1 MQERSSTIEP
11 WEVFKKKE
19 FDNVSEAITFYML
32 KYMHDSTYHIAM
44 WEQVFYNGEMILE
57 NPIEPENTFAY
68 RMRTTINSDLK
79 KENERLSNDNEVLG
93 KELEMYKE
101 FLIINKGF
109 INSKNNTDILL
120 PAGLK
125 TDGAE
130 TFKDKI
136 EGILKTE
143 ELSKCVECKDL
154 ICQI

>member
-1 MQERSSTIEP
+1 MHKGFYGYEKGNVETRYEIEFIDDPETWKQFQKAQERSSTIEP

-44 WEQVFYNGEMILE
+44 WEQVFYNSEMILE

-68 RMRTTINSDLK
+68 RMRTIINSDLK

-101 FLIINKGF
+101 FLKEYH
-109 INSKNNTDILL
+109 
-120 PAGLK
+120 
-125 TDGAE
+125 AE
-130 TFKDKI
+130 ENFRKWK
-136 EGILKTE
+136 E
-143 ELSKCVECKDL
+143 ER
-154 ICQI
+154 Q

>member
-1 MQERSSTIEP
+1 MMHKNFYGYQKGNVETRYEIEFIDDQKTWKRFLESQKVGSAIEP

-68 RMRTTINSDLK
+68 RMRTIINSDLK
-79 KENERLSNDNEVLG
+79 KENERLSNGNEVLG

-101 FLIINKGF
+101 FLKEYH
-109 INSKNNTDILL
+109 
-120 PAGLK
+120 
-125 TDGAE
+125 AE
-130 TFKDKI
+130 ENFRKWKA
-136 EGILKTE
+136 ER
-143 ELSKCVECKDL
+143 
-154 ICQI
+154 Q

>member
-1 MQERSSTIEP
+1 MHKNFYGYEKGNIETRYEIEFIDDPETWKQFQKAQERSSTIEP

-68 RMRTTINSDLK
+68 RMRTIINSDLK

-101 FLIINKGF
+101 FLKEYH
-109 INSKNNTDILL
+109 
-120 PAGLK
+120 
-125 TDGAE
+125 AE
-130 TFKDKI
+130 ENFRKWKDNRTSF
-136 EGILKTE
+136 LF
-143 ELSKCVECKDL
+143 
-154 ICQI
+154 

>member
-1 MQERSSTIEP
+1 MMHKNFYGYEKGNIETRYEIEFIDDPETWKQFQKAQERSSTIEP

-68 RMRTTINSDLK
+68 RMRTIINSDLK

-101 FLIINKGF
+101 FLKEYH
-109 INSKNNTDILL
+109 
-120 PAGLK
+120 
-125 TDGAE
+125 AE
-130 TFKDKI
+130 ENFRKWKDNRTSF
-136 EGILKTE
+136 LF
-143 ELSKCVECKDL
+143 
-154 ICQI
+154 

>member
-1 MQERSSTIEP
+1 MFNGFYGYEKGDVETRYNVEFIDDQKTWKRFLESQKVGSAIEP

-44 WEQVFYNGEMILE
+44 YEQVFYNGEMILE

-101 FLIINKGF
+101 FLKEYH
-109 INSKNNTDILL
+109 
-120 PAGLK
+120 
-125 TDGAE
+125 AE
-130 TFKDKI
+130 ENFRKWK
-136 EGILKTE
+136 E
-143 ELSKCVECKDL
+143 ER
-154 ICQI
+154 Q